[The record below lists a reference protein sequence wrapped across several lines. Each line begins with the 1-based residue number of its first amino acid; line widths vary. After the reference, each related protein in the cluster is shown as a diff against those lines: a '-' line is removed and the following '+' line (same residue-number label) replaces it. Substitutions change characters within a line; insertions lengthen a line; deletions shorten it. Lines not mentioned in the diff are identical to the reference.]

1 MFVFILQH
9 IKTLLFKLPNRNRTA
24 TPKHI
29 FNPIW
34 YQTDQEP
41 EKFFL
46 FLVYFEHHKVK
57 VKPGDKETKK
67 QKHYLPQLV
76 WGITCTITT
85 ASAFVSPEDTC
96 FVFTCVPTTS
106 QFRFLNAYY
115 VTLYTMKH
123 GWLWELEM
131 QPRKTGF

>member
-1 MFVFILQH
+1 MYLTPSDIKQIKNRGRFFFSLFILN
-9 IKTLLFKLPNRNRTA
+9 I
-24 TPKHI
+24 
-29 FNPIW
+29 
-34 YQTDQEP
+34 
-41 EKFFL
+41 
-46 FLVYFEHHKVK
+46 HKVK
-57 VKPGDKETKK
+57 VKLGDKETKT

-123 GWLWELEM
+123 G
-131 QPRKTGF
+131 